1 MHTAPEN
8 TAQNWQDQ
16 TAYKYAEYRIAED
29 PSNTGTGVC
38 AR

>member
-1 MHTAPEN
+1 MNTAPEN
-8 TAQNWQDQ
+8 ATQNWQDQ
-16 TAYKYAEYRIAED
+16 CQIAED